1 MSKVRVLG
9 VSGSPREGRNTDA
22 LLRAALEKAEEA
34 GAEQVVESLARF
46 GLMYGMIV
54 VGGVF
59 RLLSW

>member
-1 MSKVRVLG
+1 V
-9 VSGSPREGRNTDA
+9 
-22 LLRAALEKAEEA
+22 ALEKAEEA
-34 GAEQVVESLARF
+34 GTEQVVESLARF